1 MKFIRD
7 PLYDDFIIVDDNLL
21 KVVEHYAFQ
30 RLRRISQLGLVSYI
44 YPGATH
50 TRFSHSLGVMHLI
63 TRAIEIMERK
73 GIKFDNEIKL
83 ALKFC
88 ALVHDVGHGPFSHA
102 LEWTILNI
110 RHEDITKMIIDRIF
124 RNVVGNEIAD
134 ISIKILNNEFEKKFV
149 NELISSQLDM
159 DRLDYIRRDAFYCG
173 VHYGIIDIWRILQ
186 TLTITNDYKLAI
198 EEKGKHAVEGYLVAR
213 YLMYWSVYFH
223 KTNLSLQAMLSSIF
237 NRLRDL
243 IENNIKIELIRN
255 LEIIIKKGLSD
266 DEGLNAFLSLEDGDM
281 FYLFKIWLNSK
292 DKVLSDLS
300 RRLLNREIFKVYEE
314 ELSIS
319 QIENIK
325 SYLIN
330 NGFEPKYYLIEKLA
344 VDTAYEPYSISGD
357 SNIRVILKDGSVVE
371 ISNALPTD
379 TLKALSRPVKKR
391 LIFIPQKILL

>member
-110 RHEDITKMIIDRIF
+110 KHEDITKMIIDRIF
-124 RNVVGNEIAD
+124 RNVIGNEIAD

-255 LEIIIKKGLSD
+255 LEIVIKKGLSD

-357 SNIRVILKDGSVVE
+357 SNIRVILKDGNVVE

-391 LIFIPQKILL
+391 LIFIPMKF

>member
-7 PLYDDFIIVDDNLL
+7 PLYDDFIVVDDNLL

-124 RNVVGNEIAD
+124 RNVIGNEIAD

-186 TLTITNDYKLAI
+186 TLTITSDYKLAI

-255 LEIIIKKGLSD
+255 LEIVIKKGLSD

>member
-7 PLYDDFIIVDDNLL
+7 PLYDDFIVVDDNLL

-124 RNVVGNEIAD
+124 RNVIGNEIAD

-186 TLTITNDYKLAI
+186 TLTITSDYKLAI

-255 LEIIIKKGLSD
+255 LEIVIKKGLSD

-325 SYLIN
+325 SFLIN

>member
-7 PLYDDFIIVDDNLL
+7 PLYDDFIVVDDNLL

-124 RNVVGNEIAD
+124 RNVIGNEIAD
-134 ISIKILNNEFEKKFV
+134 ISLKILNNEFEKKFV

-186 TLTITNDYKLAI
+186 TLTITSDYKLAI

-255 LEIIIKKGLSD
+255 LEIVIKKGLSD

-391 LIFIPQKILL
+391 LIFIPMKF

>member
-88 ALVHDVGHGPFSHA
+88 ALVHDVGHCPFSHA

>member
-124 RNVVGNEIAD
+124 RNVIGNEIAD

-255 LEIIIKKGLSD
+255 LEIVIKKGLSD

-325 SYLIN
+325 SFLIN

>member
-124 RNVVGNEIAD
+124 RNVIGNEIND

-255 LEIIIKKGLSD
+255 LEIVIKKGLSD

-325 SYLIN
+325 SFLIN

-379 TLKALSRPVKKR
+379 TLKGLSRPVKKR

>member
-110 RHEDITKMIIDRIF
+110 KHEDITKMIIDRIF
-124 RNVVGNEIAD
+124 RNVIGNEIAD

-186 TLTITNDYKLAI
+186 TLTVTNDYKLAI

-255 LEIIIKKGLSD
+255 LEIVIRKGLSD

-325 SYLIN
+325 SFLIN

-357 SNIRVILKDGSVVE
+357 SNIRVILKDGNVVE

-391 LIFIPQKILL
+391 LIFIPMKF

>member
-7 PLYDDFIIVDDNLL
+7 PLYDDFIVVDDNLL

-124 RNVVGNEIAD
+124 RNVIGNEIAD

-255 LEIIIKKGLSD
+255 LEIVIKKGLSD

-319 QIENIK
+319 QIENVK

>member
-7 PLYDDFIIVDDNLL
+7 PLYDDFIVVDDNLL

-124 RNVVGNEIAD
+124 RNVIGNEIAD
-134 ISIKILNNEFEKKFV
+134 ISLKILNNEFEKKFV

-186 TLTITNDYKLAI
+186 TLTITSDYKLAI

-255 LEIIIKKGLSD
+255 LEIVIKKGLID

-325 SYLIN
+325 SFLIN

-357 SNIRVILKDGSVVE
+357 SNIRVILKGGSVVE

>member
-7 PLYDDFIIVDDNLL
+7 PLYDDFIVVDDNLL

-124 RNVVGNEIAD
+124 RNVIGNEIAD

-186 TLTITNDYKLAI
+186 TLTITSDYKLAI

-255 LEIIIKKGLSD
+255 LEIVIKKGLSD

-391 LIFIPQKILL
+391 LIFIPMKF

>member
-124 RNVVGNEIAD
+124 RNVIGNEIAD

-255 LEIIIKKGLSD
+255 LEIVIKKGLSD

-325 SYLIN
+325 SYLIS

-391 LIFIPQKILL
+391 LIFIPLKF

>member
-7 PLYDDFIIVDDNLL
+7 PLYDDFIVVDDNLL

-124 RNVVGNEIAD
+124 RNVIGNEIAD

-255 LEIIIKKGLSD
+255 LEIVIKKGLSD

>member
-124 RNVVGNEIAD
+124 RNVIGNEIAD
-134 ISIKILNNEFEKKFV
+134 ISLKILNNEFEKKFV

-255 LEIIIKKGLSD
+255 LEIVIKKGLSD

-325 SYLIN
+325 SYLIS

>member
-7 PLYDDFIIVDDNLL
+7 PLYDDFIVVDDNLL

-124 RNVVGNEIAD
+124 RNVIGNEIAD

-255 LEIIIKKGLSD
+255 LEIVIKKGLSD

-391 LIFIPQKILL
+391 LIFIPMKF

>member
-110 RHEDITKMIIDRIF
+110 KHEDITKMIIDRIF
-124 RNVVGNEIAD
+124 RNVIGNEIAD

-186 TLTITNDYKLAI
+186 TLTVTNDYKLAI

-255 LEIIIKKGLSD
+255 LEIVIKKGLSD

-325 SYLIN
+325 SFLIN

-357 SNIRVILKDGSVVE
+357 SNIRVILKDGNVVE

-391 LIFIPQKILL
+391 LIFIPMKF

>member
-124 RNVVGNEIAD
+124 RNVIGNEIAD

-186 TLTITNDYKLAI
+186 TLTITSDYKLAI
-198 EEKGKHAVEGYLVAR
+198 EKKGKHAVEGYLVAR

-255 LEIIIKKGLSD
+255 LEIVIKKGLSD

-319 QIENIK
+319 QIEKIK
-325 SYLIN
+325 SYLIS

>member
-110 RHEDITKMIIDRIF
+110 KHEDITKMIIDRIF
-124 RNVVGNEIAD
+124 RNVIGNEIAD

-186 TLTITNDYKLAI
+186 TLTVTNDYKLAI

-255 LEIIIKKGLSD
+255 LEIVIKKGLSD

-325 SYLIN
+325 SFLIN

-357 SNIRVILKDGSVVE
+357 SNIRVILKDGNVVE

>member
-1 MKFIRD
+1 
-7 PLYDDFIIVDDNLL
+7 
-21 KVVEHYAFQ
+21 
-30 RLRRISQLGLVSYI
+30 
-44 YPGATH
+44 
-50 TRFSHSLGVMHLI
+50 MHLI

-124 RNVVGNEIAD
+124 RNVIGNEIAD

-255 LEIIIKKGLSD
+255 LEIVIKKGLSD

-357 SNIRVILKDGSVVE
+357 SNIRVILKDGSIVE

-391 LIFIPQKILL
+391 LIFIPMKF

>member
-7 PLYDDFIIVDDNLL
+7 PLYDDFIVVDDNLL

-124 RNVVGNEIAD
+124 RNVIGDEIAD
-134 ISIKILNNEFEKKFV
+134 ISLKILNNEFEKKFV

-255 LEIIIKKGLSD
+255 LEIVIKKGLSD

-325 SYLIN
+325 SYLIS

>member
-7 PLYDDFIIVDDNLL
+7 PLYDDFIVVDDNLL

-124 RNVVGNEIAD
+124 RNVIGNEIAD

-186 TLTITNDYKLAI
+186 TLTITSDYKLAI

-255 LEIIIKKGLSD
+255 LEIVIKKGLSD

-325 SYLIN
+325 SFLIN

-391 LIFIPQKILL
+391 LIFIPMKF

>member
-7 PLYDDFIIVDDNLL
+7 PLYDDFIIVDDILL

-110 RHEDITKMIIDRIF
+110 KHEDITKMIIDRIF
-124 RNVVGNEIAD
+124 RNVIGNEIAD

-255 LEIIIKKGLSD
+255 LEIVIKKGLSD

-325 SYLIN
+325 SFLIN

-391 LIFIPQKILL
+391 LIFIPMKF

>member
-7 PLYDDFIIVDDNLL
+7 PLYDDFIVVDDNLL

-124 RNVVGNEIAD
+124 RNVIGNEIAD

-255 LEIIIKKGLSD
+255 LEIVIKKGLSD

-325 SYLIN
+325 SFLIN

-391 LIFIPQKILL
+391 LIFIPMKF

>member
-7 PLYDDFIIVDDNLL
+7 PLYDDFIVVDDNLL

-124 RNVVGNEIAD
+124 RNVIGNEIAD

-186 TLTITNDYKLAI
+186 TLTITSDYKLAI

-255 LEIIIKKGLSD
+255 LEIVIKKGLSD

-325 SYLIN
+325 SYLIS

-391 LIFIPQKILL
+391 LIFIPMKF

>member
-124 RNVVGNEIAD
+124 RNVIGNEIAD

-255 LEIIIKKGLSD
+255 LEIVIKKGLSD

-325 SYLIN
+325 SYLIS

-391 LIFIPQKILL
+391 LIFIPMKF

>member
-110 RHEDITKMIIDRIF
+110 KHEDITKMIIDRIF
-124 RNVVGNEIAD
+124 RNVIGNEIAD
-134 ISIKILNNEFEKKFV
+134 ISLKILNNEFEKKFV

-255 LEIIIKKGLSD
+255 LEIVIKKGLSD

-325 SYLIN
+325 SFLIS

>member
-124 RNVVGNEIAD
+124 RNVIGNEIAD

-255 LEIIIKKGLSD
+255 LEIVIKKGLSD

-325 SYLIN
+325 SFLIS

-391 LIFIPQKILL
+391 LIFIPMKF